1 MIENFYE
8 YEIEYYN
15 GEQTAENLRG
25 IENLCGVVFAE
36 SYGAAADKLEKYYG
50 NEIVSIKYLMATD
63 EEDVYEFNN
72 DMSSNLKD
80 FLLTLFDN

>member
-1 MIENFYE
+1 MTENFYE
-8 YEIEYYN
+8 YEIEYFN
-15 GEQTAENLRG
+15 SDEQKVET
-25 IENLCGVVFAE
+25 LCGLIFAE
-36 SYGAAADKLEKYYG
+36 SYGAAADKLENYYG

-63 EEDVYEFNN
+63 EEDVYEFDN

>member
-1 MIENFYE
+1 MTENFYE

-15 GEQTAENLRG
+15 LDEQTVENF
-25 IENLCGVVFAE
+25 CGVVFAE

-50 NEIVSIKYLMATD
+50 DGIVSINYLMAT
-63 EEDVYEFNN
+63 EDDIVYEFND

-80 FLLTLFDN
+80 FLLALFDKLN